1 MVGNYIVFLTFS
13 LLIDPFSLSSSC
25 HEGKN
30 CPLSRSIFQLSGCPS
45 FTPNSVFSGQSQS
58 TYESHKSC
66 SLAPHLYTYHIMLWM
81 LSIHQKDKKTTIV
94 SASYNNDAV
103 TVFSME
109 NCGHRQFY
117 NSAPTW
123 MHKPQYI
130 FDASLSSKRKKCL
143 EWDPDNLFLI
153 GILLALGNKHSV
165 L

>member
-13 LLIDPFSLSSSC
+13 LLIDLFSLSSSC
-25 HEGKN
+25 HEGRN
-30 CPLSRSIFQLSGCPS
+30 YPLSRRICHLSGYPS
-45 FTPNSVFSGQSQS
+45 FTLNSVFSGQSQS
-58 TYESHKSC
+58 TYESHKSL

-81 LSIHQKDKKTTIV
+81 LSIDQRDKKTTIV

-103 TVFSME
+103 TAFSTE

-123 MHKPQYI
+123 MHKPQYTC
-130 FDASLSSKRKKCL
+130 DVSLSSKRKKCL

-153 GILLALGNKHSV
+153 GILQGLGNKHSV
-165 L
+165 P